1 MAEDLAHYLADS
13 EQVQSA
19 LGLGVSFGRDLGVRA
34 AGGFLVQVLPFAEDE
49 TIAQVGA
56 VGPSKYGR
64 GWVRELRANGP
75 ALAVPTPCAH
85 PAVGS
90 LLRAVGSQHC
100 SGRQR
105 YGDAGAGDGCC

>member
-1 MAEDLAHYLADS
+1 MMNLQASWPRTWPTIWLS

-64 GWVRELRANGP
+64 GWVRELRAN
-75 ALAVPTPCAH
+75 
-85 PAVGS
+85 
-90 LLRAVGSQHC
+90 
-100 SGRQR
+100 
-105 YGDAGAGDGCC
+105 